1 MGILVLKYVRIP
13 HFALNWNQKTHS
25 EDFCS
30 LLCAFTT
37 AYFPLEQE
45 RQAIKL
51 ESVSSSCSKD
61 LCYFSKIPITY
72 WCINDTKTWMLPGA
86 TVLHYKGSSL
96 LFQRCTK
103 VKHQWLFLRGKYFD
117 PLFCH
122 SASSTCSVLQ
132 TLTFTTE
139 NNVPASL
146 NRKPPL
152 FLSLAQQ
159 KVSPCTWERGTN
171 HGAFLIPHSTQS
183 ETQLRWTA

>member
-51 ESVSSSCSKD
+51 ESVSSSYSKD

-96 LFQRCTK
+96 LFQRCTT
-103 VKHQWLFLRGKYFD
+103 VKHQWMFCKRKIFWLTLLSQCIFHVFCPPD
-117 PLFCH
+117 PHFHHWKQC
-122 SASSTCSVLQ
+122 SSIT
-132 TLTFTTE
+132 
-139 NNVPASL
+139 
-146 NRKPPL
+146 
-152 FLSLAQQ
+152 
-159 KVSPCTWERGTN
+159 
-171 HGAFLIPHSTQS
+171 
-183 ETQLRWTA
+183 